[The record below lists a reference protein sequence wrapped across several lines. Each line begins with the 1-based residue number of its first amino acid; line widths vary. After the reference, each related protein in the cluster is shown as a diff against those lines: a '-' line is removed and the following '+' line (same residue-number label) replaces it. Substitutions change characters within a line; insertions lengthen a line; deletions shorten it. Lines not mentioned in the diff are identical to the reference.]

1 MQGLRSRMRFSQWG
15 LLHSDTVCSTDEA
28 FGVWE
33 VLVLLQKQHVSDSR
47 GRKEKEALRFGGGR
61 KNGGRR
67 GSRGI
72 WTMLDQRPN
81 IPVDDTFSGGA
92 NSNMV
97 ADPVQVFMETFR
109 RDNAPYQLLQKC
121 LRSGLIWPSN
131 SPESTLEAPL
141 PTFQSQNPQRAFS
154 GPMRSGS
161 GRVWR
166 QRLLITEMCPES
178 SGESNPGAEKPDTPL
193 SFSPDQRHRSTQ
205 GDRLPAAPEGGSL
218 QVQACEVL

>member
-1 MQGLRSRMRFSQWG
+1 
-15 LLHSDTVCSTDEA
+15 
-28 FGVWE
+28 
-33 VLVLLQKQHVSDSR
+33 
-47 GRKEKEALRFGGGR
+47 
-61 KNGGRR
+61 
-67 GSRGI
+67 
-72 WTMLDQRPN
+72 MLDQRPN

-178 SGESNPGAEKPDTPL
+178 SGESVNKLAYNSDGFECFL
-193 SFSPDQRHRSTQ
+193 STIKLIVLQFVTQ
-205 GDRLPAAPEGGSL
+205 HHILPTH
-218 QVQACEVL
+218 